1 MVVWTNPLQIV
12 EGRGIPSGQ
21 QVFQTEE
28 QHKLG

>member
-1 MVVWTNPLQIV
+1 VDPLQIV